1 MRNKIYYLLVFHIKC
16 TSVARYGNEIINNY
30 CNYVNSLLH
39 KYFNV
44 NEQIQLKL
52 NNFDINK
59 LYKFAYDTV
68 EDISFDNIDE
78 NTLYI
83 FFEDITTYSL

>member
-1 MRNKIYYLLVFHIKC
+1 MRNKIYYLLDFHIKC